1 MFLSMLLALAAAQPP
16 AAPPAGT
23 IRPGEAPSRVTAV
36 PLTETA
42 EPLGLVVAGFDANHD
57 ASTSLA
63 EYSDALT
70 RTFATADRDANGT
83 LGYLEY
89 SGWAEIWLGS
99 QSALP
104 GPFAI
109 DADGDNRL
117 SRDEFMAEFRRNF
130 LRLDKNADGAVTR
143 AELLT
148 VKNPAMHPLWDRNGR
163 PIRNRERREPEQNRE
178 RREPR

>member
-1 MFLSMLLALAAAQPP
+1 MSLLTILALLTAQPGP
-16 AAPPAGT
+16 PSAPPAT
-23 IRPGEAPSRVTAV
+23 VRPGETPGGTSAV
-36 PLTETA
+36 PISEVA
-42 EPLGLVVAGFDANHD
+42 EPLGLVLAGFDGNHD

-63 EYSDALT
+63 EFEEGLGRS
-70 RTFATADRDANGT
+70 FAAADGDGSGD

-89 SGWAEIWLGS
+89 ARWAEAWLGS

-117 SRDEFMAEFRRNF
+117 SRAEFLAEFRRQF
-130 LRLDKNADGAVTR
+130 TRLDKNGDGAVSR

-148 VKNPAMHPLWDRNGR
+148 VRNPNMRPLWDRNGR
-163 PIRNRERREPEQNRE
+163 PIRDRALERERREREE
-178 RREPR
+178 RR